1 MPPLSRVRKNLESYF
16 LLVWR
21 CFTESRRD
29 IATQRIRV
37 FIALFFCLL
46 VGGLYSN
53 GDGGQ
58 SSIYNRAGFF
68 FFISINQGYPTVSS
82 AVNLLVKEKVIVNR

>member
-1 MPPLSRVRKNLESYF
+1 M
-16 LLVWR
+16 VWR

-29 IATQRIRV
+29 IPTIRLRII
-37 FIALFFCLL
+37 IALFFCLV

-53 GDGGQ
+53 GHNGQ

-68 FFISINQGYPTVSS
+68 FFISINQGYPALNC
-82 AVNLLVKEKVIVNR
+82 AVNLIVKEKIIVNR